1 MKKRH
6 LFSAM
11 ALAAVFAGCSQE
23 ELISENNFQDA
34 VDRPEVEAPVITLG
48 TDTRMTT
55 DGSYAKVTWEEGDGF
70 GAMLMDSYNPSGTGS
85 TPSDVWKAQFPIQT
99 YVSSNILYKTEDG
112 KSFFAD
118 ASLKQGNYLFYAPFN
133 KENFKREPLAVKLP
147 LVQNVVP
154 SADAP
159 SNTAIKEFYESG
171 TSPVFVA
178 YDSIWNTPKTKLEL
192 SMKHIYALPK
202 ITLKLGK
209 VQLLDENGKLNVD
222 ADKKPVYE
230 TSIAI
235 DSIKFTNTDDA
246 IVTAGTIKN
255 QELISKIGKN
265 AKGEVAWDKAK
276 YENAATADIV
286 QSALKGADEAV
297 WVKFNPALTIT
308 STKNGEFFMVLPGA
322 EYTKEN
328 LAVEVYTTING
339 KAYVSAVSSDG
350 TSVKTI
356 KPAKN
361 VRLLPGLPYS
371 ADEYN
376 ADGTM
381 KESKGTS
388 ATYTV
393 EGGFIPAET
402 AISGYTEIKS
412 YEELINFIQNVA
424 YRGEPLIEMNKAEAE
439 VIMGNNVIPDPK
451 KYFVITVDEKTPI
464 ELDDNF
470 VTVFKNSCVIA
481 GASGAE
487 GTIAFK
493 TNNKQVTL
501 GDITYSTDDPIAF
514 NAGTVTYNTTTE
526 KIVHTEAT
534 LGNTAAAYVTGDV
547 VLEGSAAPKF
557 GVLEVKKNAS
567 VEMTADLKYTT
578 AAVCVKNMGGMVT
591 VETGANVDIKNEQG
605 IAIVNEVGDD
615 FACTNGPATDPVA
628 TDKVEYYAEMSINA
642 ANVTV
647 TSNTE
652 WGKVNVSGNAT
663 VEFTTNDGLVVAGD
677 QIAKIV
683 VNGGTGEVDNT
694 KNGKVTV
701 NVGATQTVFATIAG
715 SNGAAG
721 FAGYDAMSG
730 LTKIVLTG
738 AWNVNDETGKDA
750 VAALFGT
757 DKALENVTVID
768 FNAGSSLYVGSG
780 VTLDLSSV
788 TTININADVNWTGRS
803 ATGTNASTVELKDEK
818 GTTIVCAN
826 KDASNK
832 YKLTET
838 DINVVK
844 KSNP

>member
-70 GAMLMDSYNPSGTGS
+70 GAMLMDEYVPGGTGS
-85 TPSDVWKAQFPIQT
+85 TPSAVWQAQFPIKP

-178 YDSIWNTPKTKLEL
+178 YDSIWNTPKTELEL

-286 QSALKGADEAV
+286 KPALKGADEAV

-424 YRGEPLIEMNKAEAE
+424 YRGEPLIEMAKAEAE
-439 VIMGNNVIPDPK
+439 LIMKNNVIPDPK

-470 VTVFKNSCVIA
+470 VTVFKNSCVIT
-481 GASGAE
+481 GKN

-493 TNNKQVTL
+493 TNNNQVTL

-514 NAGTVTYNTTTE
+514 NAGKVIYNTTTE
-526 KIVHTEAT
+526 EIEPAVAT
-534 LGNTAAAYVTGDV
+534 LDKTTAAYVTGNV
-547 VLEGSAAPKF
+547 VLKGSDAPKF

-567 VEMTADLKYTT
+567 VAMTADLKYTT

-591 VETGANVDIKNEQG
+591 VETEANVDIQNEQG
-605 IAIVNEVGDD
+605 TAVVNKVGT
-615 FACTNGPATDPVA
+615 FACTNGPATDPVT
-628 TDKVEYYAEMSINA
+628 TDNVKYYAEMSINA

-663 VEFTTNDGLVVAGD
+663 VTFDGNDGLVVAGD
-677 QIAKIV
+677 QIAKITV
-683 VNGGTGEVDNT
+683 TAGSGKVDNT
-694 KNGKVTV
+694 ANGKIT
-701 NVGATQTVFATIAG
+701 NNAAQTVFATIAG

-721 FAGYDAMSG
+721 FAKYDELSG

-738 AWNVNDETGKDA
+738 AWNVNGATENSAIT
-750 VAALFGT
+750 ALFAAGG
-757 DKALENVTVID
+757 ALNKVKEID
-768 FNAGSSLYVGSG
+768 FNAGSSLYVGGS
-780 VTLDLSSV
+780 VTLDLSTV
-788 TTININADVNWTGRS
+788 TAININADVNWTGRS
-803 ATGTNASTVELKDEK
+803 IATSKVSLGDTKENVIKYAKKAD
-818 GTTIVCAN
+818 GTTNYV
-826 KDASNK
+826 
-832 YKLTET
+832 LTET
-838 DINVVK
+838 DIDIVE
-844 KSNP
+844 P

>member
-55 DGSYAKVTWEEGDGF
+55 GNSYAKVTWEEGDGF
-70 GAMLMDSYNPSGTGS
+70 GAMLMDSYDPSKTDW
-85 TPSDVWKAQFPIQT
+85 TNRFPIQT

-159 SNTAIKEFYESG
+159 SNTAITEFYESG

-178 YDSIWNTPKTKLEL
+178 YDSIWNTPKTELAL

-202 ITLKLGK
+202 ITLKLGQ
-209 VQLLDENGKLNVD
+209 VQLLDENGKLK
-222 ADKKPVYE
+222 ADKDGNPIYE

-235 DSIKFTNTDDA
+235 DAIKFTNTTKK

-255 QELISKIGKN
+255 QDLINNIGKN
-265 AKGEVAWDKAK
+265 EKGEVAWDKAK

-286 QSALKGADEAV
+286 KATQDDKAV

-322 EYTKEN
+322 EYKQAD
-328 LAVEVYTTING
+328 LAVEVYTTIND
-339 KAYVSAVSSDG
+339 KAYVSAASSTEKNVG
-350 TSVKTI
+350 TI

-412 YEELINFIQNVA
+412 YDELINFIQNVA
-424 YRGEPLIEMNKAEAE
+424 YRGEPLIEMTKDEAEA
-439 VIMGNNVIPDPK
+439 IMEKNVIPDPK

-470 VTVFKNSCVIA
+470 VTVFKNSCVITGMD
-481 GASGAE
+481 GA
-487 GTIAFK
+487 IVFK
-493 TNNKQVTL
+493 PNSKRVTL
-501 GDITYSTDDPIAF
+501 GNITYSTNDPIRF
-514 NAGTVTYNTTTE
+514 NAGEVEYINEEVKYTEVENPGVKHAVYATGTVIM
-526 KIVHTEAT
+526 K
-534 LGNTAAAYVTGDV
+534 GNA
-547 VLEGSAAPKF
+547 ERKF
-557 GVLEVKKNAS
+557 GVLTVLEGA
-567 VEMTADLKYTT
+567 EATLPADYESGIR
-578 AAVCVKNMGGMVT
+578 VDNMGGKVT
-591 VETGANVDIKNEQG
+591 S
-605 IAIVNEVGDD
+605 
-615 FACTNGPATDPVA
+615 A
-628 TDKVEYYAEMSINA
+628 TDKAVVILRNLMGEAEVTKLGRGSVTSYTNGLANDPNPNDDVKYYATMNVIG

-647 TSNTE
+647 SNTKY
-652 WGKVNVSGNAT
+652 GKVNVSGNAT
-663 VEFTTNDGLVVAGD
+663 VTFAQNDGLVVAGD

-683 VNGGTGEVDNT
+683 VTEGSGEVDNT
-694 KNGKVTV
+694 ANGKVTD
-701 NVGATQTVFATIAG
+701 NGTTNKQTVFATISG

-721 FAGYDAMSG
+721 FAGYDKMSG

-738 AWNVNDETGKDA
+738 AWNVGSSDA
-750 VAALFGT
+750 SAAIAALFGS
-757 DKALENVTVID
+757 DQALEDVNTID
-768 FNAGSSLYVGSG
+768 FNAGSSLYLGSG
-780 VTLDLSSV
+780 VTLDLSKV
-788 TTININADVNWTGRS
+788 TRININADVNWTGRS

-818 GTTIVCAN
+818 GTTIVCAD

-838 DINVVK
+838 DIDVVK
-844 KSNP
+844 KK

>member
-70 GAMLMDSYNPSGTGS
+70 GAMLMDEYVANPNGITSS
-85 TPSDVWKAQFPIQT
+85 SKLSDVWKAKFPIKD

-133 KENFKREPLAVKLP
+133 KDNFKREPLAVKLP

-159 SNTAIKEFYESG
+159 SNTAITEFYESG

-178 YDSIWNTPKTKLEL
+178 YDSIWNTPKTELAL

-202 ITLKLGK
+202 ITLKLGQ
-209 VQLLDENGKLNVD
+209 VQLLDENGDPKIDIN
-222 ADKKPVYE
+222 KKPVYE

-235 DSIKFTNTDDA
+235 DSIKFTNATKK
-246 IVTAGTIKN
+246 IVTSGTIN
-255 QELISKIGKN
+255 NVNLIAKIGKN
-265 AKGEVAWDKAK
+265 EKGEVAWDKAK
-276 YENAATADIV
+276 YENAKTADIV
-286 QSALKGADEAV
+286 TAAQKGADEAV

-322 EYTKEN
+322 EYTQAD
-328 LAVEVYTTING
+328 LAVEVYTTIND
-339 KAYVSAVSSDG
+339 KAYVSAA
-350 TSVKTI
+350 TSLDTSIETI

-393 EGGFIPAET
+393 KGGFIPAET

-424 YRGEPLIEMNKAEAE
+424 YRGEPLIEMTKDEAE
-439 VIMGNNVIPDPK
+439 DIMGNNVIPDPK

-470 VTVFKNSCVIA
+470 VTVFKNSCVITGMN
-481 GASGAE
+481 GA
-487 GTIAFK
+487 IAFK
-493 TNNKQVTL
+493 PNSKRVTL
-501 GDITYSTDDPIAF
+501 GDITYSTNDPIAF
-514 NAGTVTYNTTTE
+514 NAGKVEYKDGTV
-526 KIVHTEAT
+526 KHTEAT
-534 LGNTAAAYVTGDV
+534 NLNGGKAVYATGTVIMKGDANRRFGV
-547 VLEGSAAPKF
+547 LTVLEGAEATLP
-557 GVLEVKKNAS
+557 
-567 VEMTADLKYTT
+567 ADYRSDIR
-578 AAVCVKNMGGMVT
+578 VDNMGGKVT
-591 VETGANVDIKNEQG
+591 SATADAVVILRNLMGEA
-605 IAIVNEVGDD
+605 EVTKKGKGDSEY
-615 FACTNGPATDPVA
+615 TNGSDNDPIENDDV
-628 TDKVEYYAEMSINA
+628 KYYATMNVNG

-647 TSNTE
+647 SNTE

-663 VEFTTNDGLVVAGD
+663 VTFDNNDGLVVAGD
-677 QIAKIV
+677 QIAKIEV
-683 VNGGTGEVDNT
+683 SAGSGEVDNT
-694 KNGKVTV
+694 ANGKVKNT
-701 NVGATQTVFATIAG
+701 GTQTVFATIAG

-757 DKALENVTVID
+757 DKALANVTVID

-803 ATGTNASTVELKDEK
+803 ATGTNASTVKLKDDEAV
-818 GTTIVCAN
+818 TIVCAN

-832 YKLTET
+832 YKLTKT
-838 DINVVK
+838 DINVEK
-844 KSNP
+844 KQP

>member
-70 GAMLMDSYNPSGTGS
+70 GAMLMDEYVANPNGITSS
-85 TPSDVWKAQFPIQT
+85 SKPSDVWKAKFPIKD

-159 SNTAIKEFYESG
+159 SNTAITEFYESG

-178 YDSIWNTPKTKLEL
+178 YDSIWNTPKTELAL

-202 ITLKLGK
+202 ITLKLGQ
-209 VQLLDENGKLNVD
+209 VQLLDENGDLKIDIN
-222 ADKKPVYE
+222 KKPVYE

-235 DSIKFTNTDDA
+235 DSIKFTNATKK
-246 IVTAGTIKN
+246 IVTAGTIN
-255 QELISKIGKN
+255 NANLIAKIGKN
-265 AKGEVAWDKAK
+265 EKGEVAWDKAK
-276 YENAATADIV
+276 YENAKTADIV
-286 QSALKGADEAV
+286 TAAQKGADGAV

-322 EYTKEN
+322 EYTQAD
-328 LAVEVYTTING
+328 LAVEVYTTIND
-339 KAYVSAVSSDG
+339 KAYVSAA
-350 TSVKTI
+350 TSLDTSIETI

-393 EGGFIPAET
+393 KGGFIPAET

-439 VIMGNNVIPDPK
+439 AIMGNNVIPDPK

-534 LGNTAAAYVTGDV
+534 LGNTTAAYVTGDV

-605 IAIVNEVGDD
+605 IAVVNKVGT

-628 TDKVEYYAEMSINA
+628 TDKVEYYAEMSIND

-663 VEFTTNDGLVVAGD
+663 VEFTTNNGLVVAGD

-683 VNGGTGEVDNT
+683 VNAGSGKVDNT
-694 KNGKVTV
+694 ANGKVT
-701 NVGATQTVFATIAG
+701 NTATQTVFATIAG

-721 FAGYDAMSG
+721 FAKYDGLSG

-738 AWNVNDETGKDA
+738 AWNVNGATENSA
-750 VAALFGT
+750 IAALFAAGE
-757 DKALENVTVID
+757 ALNKVTEID
-768 FNAGSSLYVGSG
+768 FNAGSSLYVGG
-780 VTLDLSSV
+780 NVTLDLSTV
-788 TTININADVNWTGRS
+788 TNININADVNWTGRS
-803 ATGTNASTVELKDEK
+803 EGTSKVELGDTE
-818 GTTIVCAN
+818 AN
-826 KDASNK
+826 VIK
-832 YKLTET
+832 YAKKADGKTDYVLTKT
-838 DINVVK
+838 DISIVE
-844 KSNP
+844 P